1 MNKGIA
7 NRLNSTDALPRSQN
21 RIRGIKVL
29 NSQPALLGGIAEN
42 LATIFDFQ

>member
-21 RIRGIKVL
+21 KIRGIKVL
-29 NSQPALLGGIAEN
+29 DARPALLRCIAEN